1 MIMEQPTINNKRR
14 NRQDKSDVKKAKR
27 MEVVDLTDES
37 TSNISNDS
45 HPVITLEDSIGPQA
59 PGTRPEVIEVN
70 DSDTDS
76 TPEPIQLK
84 PPLKQAKQPPPRTPE
99 TPPTAPKCPICIET
113 YANVKKRGFK
123 IVATRCG
130 HVFCD
135 FCLKTALAA
144 NGRKCPKCRKN
155 IPRGPTGIIE
165 IFDVC

>member
-1 MIMEQPTINNKRR
+1 MAEDEFFNKSNNKRR
-14 NRQDKSDVKKAKR
+14 YRPEKSEQSKKTKR

-37 TSNISNDS
+37 TSNDS
-45 HPVITLEDSIGPQA
+45 HPVITLEDSTGPQA
-59 PGTRPEVIEVN
+59 PVRNPEVIDVTN
-70 DSDTDS
+70 DSDNDS
-76 TPEPIQLK
+76 TPEPIHLK
-84 PPLKQAKQPPPRTPE
+84 PPQRRQAPPRTPE
-99 TPPTAPKCPICIET
+99 TPPNTPKCPICIET

-135 FCLKTALAA
+135 FCLKNSLAA

-155 IPRGPTGIIE
+155 IPRGPTAIIE